1 MKTDTDKLAEKILKE
16 SSRPI
21 STYELAKR
29 AKISWSTA
37 NMHLFKLMAF
47 GVITGVEEETNVG
60 PGRKMMWR
68 IKR

>member
-1 MKTDTDKLAEKILKE
+1 MGTDTDKLAKKILKE
-16 SSRPI
+16 SDKPI

-47 GVITGVEEETNVG
+47 GVITGEEEETNVG